1 MLTRELNFDNLQ
13 TDHRYIKC
21 RETAAYQITTLT
33 RFARPTGYLAPRARI
48 TAERKN
54 GGIFR
59 SLRWPESQRET
70 ETQRASYLKRL
81 FWAHMVL

>member
-1 MLTRELNFDNLQ
+1 MVTVQAVNMRFMRTLGDIMDGYSITTE
-13 TDHRYIKC
+13 HRYILNA
-21 RETAAYQITTLT
+21 TVIT

-70 ETQRASYLKRL
+70 
-81 FWAHMVL
+81 